1 VGCPRGRKIF
11 KGDTPPSKN
20 EIVPIQE
27 GNHRP
32 AFGRQ
37 PARDLGGQSNP
48 EHALEDC
55 TIRLESNSFRIP
67 LSAGYNSFQAFDAVD
82 DAVKVN
88 RHQTLPKFSEIVS
101 PLHYCAYA
109 TGCREKRTLLTEQA
123 LPLSEGSLPRQQVFV
138 LAPAVSTLCRCIKW
152 MLQVTAVLFCHEH

>member
-1 VGCPRGRKIF
+1 MGCPHGRKIF

-20 EIVPIQE
+20 EIVPIQD

-55 TIRLESNSFRIP
+55 TIKFESNSFRIL
-67 LSAGYNSFQAFDAVD
+67 LSAGYNSFQVFDAGEVSS
-82 DAVKVN
+82 
-88 RHQTLPKFSEIVS
+88 LPSKS
-101 PLHYCAYA
+101 
-109 TGCREKRTLLTEQA
+109 K
-123 LPLSEGSLPRQQVFV
+123 SEG
-138 LAPAVSTLCRCIKW
+138 TKLCPNF
-152 MLQVTAVLFCHEH
+152 LEY